1 MASICDPDMG
11 VYRAR
16 KYTPTEPRH
25 KDRRGNGISAF
36 EFAIL
41 SAAGDDYRNVARDKI
56 GDWSVSTDWA
66 GAYGEMFRTS
76 VHRQTERSL
85 ALAALTGRTE
95 VRTYETEAEAIK
107 GHRDVCKLLRAIE
120 IGPPSEVSARVS
132 NVVRQIREQEADRA
146 KAAAEEK
153 ERAAEL
159 VALRDKA
166 KRDAQIVDQAQA
178 LGLIALSPD
187 GNVVPVMKAPA
198 RKKRWWQ

>member
-1 MASICDPDMG
+1 MDF
-11 VYRAR
+11 YRSR
-16 KYTPTEPRH
+16 DYTPTEPRH
-25 KDRRGNGISAF
+25 KDRRGNEISAF

-41 SAAGDDYRNVARDKI
+41 GAAGDDYRKVARDKI

-85 ALAALTGRTE
+85 TLAALTARTP
-95 VRTYETEAEAIK
+95 VRKYATEAEAIK

-120 IGPPSEVSARVS
+120 VGPPSEVSARVS
-132 NVVRQIREQEADRA
+132 AVVRQIREQEADRE
-146 KAAAEEK
+146 KAAAAEK

-159 VALRDKA
+159 VALQAQA

-187 GNVVPVMKAPA
+187 GNVLPVAKAPA